1 MAYNKVV
8 YGSNVL
14 IDLTSD
20 TVAAGYLLRDY
31 TAHDASGAAI
41 VGTCDYDADTSDAN
55 ATAAQIL
62 SGYTAYVNGSKLN
75 GDMTNR
81 GAVTGTIS
89 TVAGTYQIQQ
99 GYHNGSGTVAI
110 SSVEQDKIIAGNIKS
125 GVTILGVL
133 GTYTGAGVN
142 LQDKTVTPAI
152 SSFTVTADAGYDG
165 LDEVTVNAIPYTETL
180 NAAGGYTVTIA
191 GS

>member
-1 MAYNKVV
+1 MAYNKVI
-8 YGSNVL
+8 YGSTVL
-14 IDLTSD
+14 IDLTED
-20 TVAAGYLLRDY
+20 TVAAGVLLRGE
-31 TAHDASGAAI
+31 TAHDASGADI
-41 VGTCDYDADTSDAN
+41 VGTCDYDADTSDA
-55 ATAAQIL
+55 TADASEIL
-62 SGYTAYVNGSKLN
+62 SGETAYVNGSKVT
-75 GDMTNR
+75 GSMTNR
-81 GAVTGTIS
+81 GAVTGSIS
-89 TVAGTYQIQQ
+89 TVAGQYTIAQ
-99 GYHNGSGTVAI
+99 GYHNGNGYVEI
-110 SSVEQDKIIAGNIKS
+110 SSVEQAKIIAGNIKN
-125 GVTILGVL
+125 GVMILGVL

>member
-31 TAHDASGAAI
+31 TAHDASGASI

-62 SGYTAYVNGSKLN
+62 SGYSAYVSGSKIN

-89 TVAGTYQIQQ
+89 TVAGTYTIPQ

-110 SSVEQDKIIAGNIKS
+110 SSVEQDKIIASNIKN

-142 LQDKTVTPAI
+142 LQDKTVTPAT
-152 SSFTVTADAGYDG
+152 SSFTVTADSGYDG
-165 LDEVTVNAIPYTETL
+165 LDEVTVNAIPYVEEL

>member
-1 MAYNKVV
+1 MAYNKVI

-14 IDLTSD
+14 IDLTAD
-20 TVAAGYLLRDY
+20 TVTAADILRGE
-31 TAHDASGAAI
+31 TAHDASGASI
-41 VGTCDYDADTSDAN
+41 TGTCDYDADTSDAN

-62 SGYTAYVNGSKLN
+62 ASRTAYVAGSKVT

-89 TVAGTYQIQQ
+89 TVAGAYTIPQ

-110 SSVEQDKIIAGNIKS
+110 SSVEQDKIIAGNIKD

-142 LQDKTVTPAI
+142 LQSKSATPAI
-152 SSFTVTADAGYDG
+152 TSFTVSPDTGYDG
-165 LDEVTVNAIPYTETL
+165 LSSVTVNAIPYVEEL